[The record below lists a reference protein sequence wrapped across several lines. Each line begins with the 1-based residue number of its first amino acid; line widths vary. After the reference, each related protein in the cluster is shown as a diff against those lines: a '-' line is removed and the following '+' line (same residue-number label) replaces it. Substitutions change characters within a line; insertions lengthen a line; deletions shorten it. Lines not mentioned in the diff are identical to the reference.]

1 MDIVQNMRTVL
12 AIAEKGSLTAA
23 ANFLET
29 SLPTV
34 VRVLA
39 TTEQHLGVCLFDR
52 TTRRVRLTEEGRL
65 YVETCRHV
73 LGEIAEIE
81 DTFRDRRK
89 EPTGNI
95 KITAPVLFGQ
105 LHVSPVIN
113 GYLAQYPDVTATL
126 LLLDRVVD
134 LIEEGIDVAVRI
146 GPVAKLDL
154 VATAVGSVRQYICAA
169 PSLLSKHAPI
179 TQARDLTEMPFVQN
193 LGLMSNS
200 YISLGNSTDSH
211 DIKLNRIRFAT
222 NNVDTA
228 ISACVN
234 GIGVGI
240 FLSYQIQDA
249 VAAGQLM
256 ILLPEL
262 KPEPLSVSLVYSPAR
277 RLSARSRTFVAW
289 SKSELG
295 KRLSGLMEL
304 DVFKSE
310 QEEKCKLL

>member
-81 DTFRDRRK
+81 DIFRDRRK

-95 KITAPVLFGQ
+95 RITAPVLFGQ

-134 LIEEGIDVAVRI
+134 LVEEGIDIAVRI

-154 VATAVGSVRQYICAA
+154 ITTEVGSVRQYLCAA
-169 PSLLSKHAPI
+169 PSLLDAYAPVS
-179 TQARDLTEMPFVQN
+179 QASDLAEMPFIQN
-193 LGLMSNS
+193 VSLTPNS
-200 YISLGNSTDSH
+200 YITLGNSTNRH
-211 DIKLNRIRFAT
+211 DIKLNRIRFST
-222 NNVDTA
+222 NNVEAA

-234 GIGVGI
+234 GIGVGV

-249 VAAGQLM
+249 VAAGQIT
-256 ILLPEL
+256 ILLREL
-262 KPEPLSVSLVYSPAR
+262 SPEPLPVSLVYSPTR
-277 RLSARSRTFVAW
+277 RLSARHQTFLAW
-289 SKSELG
+289 SKNALG
-295 KRLSGLMEL
+295 QRLKGL
-304 DVFKSE
+304 
-310 QEEKCKLL
+310 EEKRTLF